1 MPQADFYNMNERRIY
16 PFTPSSD
23 LSLSGGF
30 RLTNR
35 HLLDCGF
42 TMGINSQYNT
52 GFKPVVTG
60 PPHPIHTIKLSSV
73 TRTTATTI
81 DFVFVADSPG
91 APSFTFTRDVAD
103 ARGAISY
110 TDGGTPDIG
119 VAFLVTGGL
128 SALFETGGPDELP
141 IATVLT
147 PITPPEVEPAL
158 VVSLAGH
165 AVNEI
170 NVGNLPRIRAED
182 CPSCGSP
189 PPILSEEIK
198 VVALDLDG
206 GITLKQGHNISIKVD
221 ADTNSILISA
231 IIGAGLGVTCEEIER
246 YPGEI
251 LDIPPGALLSGGP
264 RCNGLIYTING
275 VAPSASGE
283 FTIRGSNGISTTQ
296 NQAGFEL
303 IVNAD
308 VSNVAACE

>member
-1 MPQADFYNMNERRIY
+1 MPQADFYNVNEHRIY
-16 PFTPSSD
+16 PFTPGSD

-30 RLTNR
+30 SLTNR

-42 TMGINSQYNT
+42 TIGINSQYNT

-60 PPHPIHTIKLSSV
+60 PPHTIHTIKLSSV

-81 DFVFVADSPG
+81 DFVFVADSPST
-91 APSFTFTRDVAD
+91 PSFTFTRDAAD

-119 VAFLVTGGL
+119 VAFLVTGDL
-128 SALFETGGPDELP
+128 SALFASGGPNELP
-141 IATVLT
+141 IGSVLALVV
-147 PITPPEVEPAL
+147 PPEVEPAL

-165 AVNEI
+165 AVTEI

-189 PPILSEEIK
+189 PLISSEEIK

-206 GITLKQGHNISIKVD
+206 GIVLKQGYNVSIKVD
-221 ADTNSILISA
+221 VDTNTILISA
-231 IIGAGLGVTCEEIER
+231 IVGAGLGVTCEEIER
-246 YPGEI
+246 FPGEASA
-251 LDIPPGALLSGGP
+251 LPPGELLSGGP
-264 RCNGLIYTING
+264 KCSGLIYTING